1 LTCVPQVCY
10 AAILENEGIQKHM
23 LVDERRHRIAS
34 LVLSQGAVTVAE
46 LSERL
51 DVSAVTIRSDL
62 EALERHGMLKRN
74 HGGAVAKQILRF
86 APDFLEKSSVHP
98 EEKEALAQ
106 AALELVQDGDRLL
119 LDAGGSTLA
128 LAHKLH
134 SRELSVV
141 TNSVYLLNELFNA
154 PRVELI
160 VVGGNLNQRNLCF
173 VGPLAEDFLG
183 RVHVDKAFV
192 GINGISAQGISV
204 THVAE
209 AGVKR
214 KMIES
219 ANEVIV
225 LADNS
230 KIGID
235 SFVSVAPL
243 DRIDKVVT
251 GPGISAHH
259 LTTLGKAGVE
269 VIVA

>member
-1 LTCVPQVCY
+1 
-10 AAILENEGIQKHM
+10 M

-34 LVLSQGAVTVAE
+34 LVLSQRAVTVGE

-51 DVSAVTIRSDL
+51 SVSAVTIRSDL

-74 HGGAVAKQILRF
+74 HGGAVANQVLRF
-86 APDFLEKSSVHP
+86 APDFLEKSSIHQK
-98 EEKEALAQ
+98 EKETLAR
-106 AALELVQDGDRLL
+106 AALELVQDGDRLI
-119 LDAGGSTLA
+119 LDAGSSTLA

-134 SRELSVV
+134 GRELSVV

-154 PRVELI
+154 PHIELI

-183 RVHVDKAFV
+183 RVHVDRAFV

-204 THVAE
+204 TNVAE

-214 KMIES
+214 KMIE
-219 ANEVIV
+219 AAEEVIV
-225 LADNS
+225 LADCS
-230 KIGID
+230 KIGTN
-235 SFVSVAPL
+235 SFVSVASL
-243 DRIDKVVT
+243 EKIDKVIT

-259 LTTLGKAGVE
+259 LTTLGKANVE